1 MQQVLKDV
9 EHSLDSRERIINVRA
24 CKINDL
30 RDSISSCPDYATRTE
45 MYNRLIALSRH
56 FQIDSTMTYLTSA
69 REDALANGDLE
80 RAEYHSI
87 KMIELLPL
95 KIRIHEAIV
104 AIDSTNV
111 STLSL
116 ANKKAFYETVFQT
129 YLYLTSIY
137 SNSKVNMP
145 NLSKVGVACDSL
157 LSIMDEGD
165 DGYLLYQGTSYI
177 INNNISL
184 GIATL
189 RDYLSTIDVMHRDYQ
204 CVVSMLSLA
213 YYMRGRYD
221 EWCYYTALAALCE
234 NEQAFLDGE
243 SLRQLGWW
251 LYSKGD
257 APMAYN
263 FIAIAEE
270 NESQSGAVVHRVQA
284 SEAVPL
290 ISRAYRQRENS
301 YVTLLCIIVG
311 CLIVVVILV
320 FVALY
325 YRSRER
331 VEFMHAREEL
341 TRANTIKEKYL
352 GQLLS
357 FCYVYIDKIDDIGKV
372 VLRKL
377 AAGQVD
383 ELYHQIKIGKIAD
396 DQRQLFFKEFD
407 TAFIH
412 IYPTF
417 IRDVNALLKD
427 NIPLV
432 GEEVEALSP
441 ELRILAFMRLG
452 IDDSG
457 KIARFLGLSVNTV
470 YTYRNRM
477 KARAID
483 RDTFESEVMKIGR
496 F

>member
-1 MQQVLKDV
+1 MV
-9 EHSLDSRERIINVRA
+9 
-24 CKINDL
+24 
-30 RDSISSCPDYATRTE
+30 
-45 MYNRLIALSRH
+45 
-56 FQIDSTMTYLTSA
+56 
-69 REDALANGDLE
+69 
-80 RAEYHSI
+80 
-87 KMIELLPL
+87 ELLPL

-104 AIDSTNV
+104 AIDSIDV
-111 STLSL
+111 AALSP
-116 ANKKAFYETVFQT
+116 ANKIAFYETTFQIN
-129 YLYLTSIY
+129 LYLTSIY

-145 NLSKVGVACDSL
+145 QLYKVGASCDSL
-157 LSIMDEGD
+157 LSLMKEGE

-177 INNNISL
+177 IHNNISL

-189 RDYLSTIDVMHRDYQ
+189 RDYLSTIGVNHPRYQ
-204 CVVSMLSLA
+204 YVVSMLSLA

-257 APMAYN
+257 APLAYN
-263 FIAIAEE
+263 FIALAEE

-290 ISRAYRQRENS
+290 ISRAYRQRES
-301 YVTLLCIIVG
+301 DYVTLLCIIVG
-311 CLIVVVILV
+311 CLIVVIILV
-320 FVALY
+320 FVALH

-331 VEFMHAREEL
+331 VEFLHAKKEL
-341 TRANTIKEKYL
+341 TQANEIKERYL
-352 GQLLS
+352 GQMIS
-357 FCYVYIDKIDDIGKV
+357 FCYVYIDKIDDMGKV
-372 VLRKL
+372 VMRKL
-377 AAGQVD
+377 AAGQAD
-383 ELYHQIKIGKIAD
+383 DLYHQIKAGKMED
-396 DQRQLFFKEFD
+396 EHRQLFFKEFD
-407 TAFIH
+407 SAFIH

-417 IRDVNALLKD
+417 IHDIKALMKEDVD
-427 NIPLV
+427 F
-432 GEEVEALSP
+432 GEADAESLTP

-477 KARAID
+477 KARAAN